1 MDEFWDIFL
10 VFASIVAMIIGAVS
24 KDKKKRTSRGPV
36 ATGTGVPDF
45 DEDNDVFEPE
55 PEPVSRAGWE
65 PAPEREPVRPAA
77 RPVADIPDEGTSGVT
92 HHSVPVTQDEKKPFR
107 IDKKKLVLYHE
118 IMKPKFDE

>member
-55 PEPVSRAGWE
+55 PVSRAGWE
-65 PAPEREPVRPAA
+65 PAPEPEPERPAA

-92 HHSVPVTQDEKKPFR
+92 HHTVPVTQDEKKPFK